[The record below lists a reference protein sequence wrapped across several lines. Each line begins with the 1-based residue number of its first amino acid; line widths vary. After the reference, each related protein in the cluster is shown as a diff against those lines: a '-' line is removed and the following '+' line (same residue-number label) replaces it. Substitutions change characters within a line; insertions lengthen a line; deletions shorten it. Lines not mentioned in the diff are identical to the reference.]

1 MTTAEHANVEPAEI
15 DKFSAL
21 AHNWWDEQGEFRT
34 LHQINPHR
42 LQWIR
47 SHVDLQDKAVLDIG
61 CGGGI
66 LAEAMAKA
74 GARVTG
80 IDLADASLQVARLHA
95 LDSHLDI
102 DYRLVSAEH
111 LARET
116 PAAFDV
122 ITCMEML
129 EHVPEPA
136 SIIRAAARMLRPDG
150 WLFVSTINRNLKAYL
165 LAIVGA
171 EYLLRLLPK
180 GTHDYAKFLQPSA
193 LCAMARDCGLE
204 AVDLAGV
211 EYNPLTQRFRLTDDA
226 SVNYLLALRHIR

>member
-66 LAEAMAKA
+66 LAEAMANA

-102 DYRLVSAEH
+102 DYRLVSAER

>member
-1 MTTAEHANVEPAEI
+1 MTTADHANVEPAEI

-21 AHNWWDEQGEFRT
+21 AHTWWDEQGEFRT

-102 DYRLVSAEH
+102 DYRLVSAER

>member
-1 MTTAEHANVEPAEI
+1 MTTADHANVEPAEI

-34 LHQINPHR
+34 LHQINPQR

-102 DYRLVSAEH
+102 DYRLVSAER